1 MNEANR
7 ILVENE
13 ELGAP
18 LDVNLATMGDRD
30 TTYKELQGQYVRN
43 QFANYLSAS
52 SSRKWWTAI
61 VFTVLFWILS
71 SPRWYESSTAVTE
84 LFKLG
89 PTYNC
94 HGVTS
99 IGLFIHGVI
108 FLLLVRWL
116 LN

>member
-7 ILVENE
+7 ILVDKEQ
-13 ELGAP
+13 LGQP
-18 LDVNLATMGDRD
+18 IDVNVAAYGDRD
-30 TTYKELQGQYVRN
+30 TMYKELRAQYVRD

-71 SPRWYESSTAVTE
+71 SPRWYETSTAVTE
-84 LFKLG
+84 LLKLG

-94 HGVTS
+94 HGATS
-99 IGLFIHGVI
+99 VGLFIHGLI